1 MRFKD
6 NIDIYQ
12 LTAVL
17 IHQLP
22 QPSVNGIGTLRKAE
36 TATCGHNKQ
45 KTKAFFHRKIRTG
58 KQVPGVAKLSIIN
71 LEFSLSQNK
80 VATKIL
86 LAYNRVLGKN
96 LGRTLEENASFEK
109 QIGTVSNA

>member
-1 MRFKD
+1 MFISI
-6 NIDIYQ
+6 NSLLFSSINCHS
-12 LTAVL
+12 LPSTAL
-17 IHQLP
+17 E
-22 QPSVNGIGTLRKAE
+22 RCE
-36 TATCGHNKQ
+36 KQ
-45 KTKAFFHRKIRTG
+45 KPQHAVIISKKQRRFFHRKIRTG